1 MLTTSRSE
9 TPFFG
14 LVRELKDETQAL
26 IREEVALA
34 KTEMSEKMSCY
45 AKNAA
50 SVAIGGFVAYAG
62 VIVLLL
68 GLGALL
74 GQLFMNLGWPP
85 HLAFGAGW
93 GIMGFLIAAI
103 GGIMVL
109 KAIKTMSSSTL
120 APEKTIETIHEF
132 RGDHAQYLAKKELEK
147 IEKSNN
153 GNHKRTS
160 EEIKT
165 SVETTQKMMGDTMGE
180 LKNRLT
186 PGYLGR
192 SLVAGV
198 KHHPERA
205 AIGGAL
211 AGLIGFLLMRRRAH
225 HQRVAELA
233 ELMRQQLLPWR
244 VKRQMRK
251 AASAAVSAACK

>member
-9 TPFFG
+9 TSFFS

-26 IREEVALA
+26 VREEVALA
-34 KTEMSEKMSCY
+34 KTEMSEKLSCY
-45 AKNAA
+45 AKNGV

-74 GQLFMNLGWPP
+74 GQVFMNLGWPP
-85 HLAFGAGW
+85 HIAFGAGW
-93 GIMGFLIAAI
+93 GIVGFIITAI
-103 GGIMVL
+103 GGILVL
-109 KAIKTMSSSTL
+109 KAIKTMSSSSL

-132 RGDHAQYLAKKELEK
+132 KGDHAEYLAKKEREK
-147 IEKSNN
+147 IEEPKN
-153 GNHKRTS
+153 GNHKRS
-160 EEIKT
+160 SDEIKA
-165 SVETTQKMMGDTMGE
+165 SVETTQKMMGDTMDE

-186 PGYLGR
+186 PGYMGR
-192 SLVAGV
+192 SLDAGV

-205 AIGGAL
+205 AIGGAV
-211 AGLIGFLLMRRRAH
+211 AGLIGFLLVRRRAH
-225 HQRVAELA
+225 HKHAAELI
-233 ELMRQQLLPWR
+233 ELMRQDLLPWR

-251 AASAAVSAACK
+251 AAAAAATAACK

>member
-1 MLTTSRSE
+1 MLTTSRAE
-9 TPFFG
+9 TSFFN

-26 IREEVALA
+26 VREEVALA
-34 KTEMSEKMSCY
+34 KTEMTEKLSCY
-45 AKNAA
+45 AKNGV

-74 GQLFMNLGWPP
+74 GQVFMNLGWPP
-85 HLAFGAGW
+85 HIAFGAGW
-93 GIMGFLIAAI
+93 GIVGFLIAAI
-103 GGIMVL
+103 GGVMVL
-109 KAIKTMSSSTL
+109 KTIKTMSSSSL

-132 RGDHAQYLAKKELEK
+132 KGDHAEYLAKKEREK
-147 IEKSNN
+147 IETPSN
-153 GNHKRTS
+153 GNHKRS
-160 EEIKT
+160 SDEIKA
-165 SVETTQKMMGDTMGE
+165 SVETTQKMMGDTMDE

-186 PGYLGR
+186 PGYMGR

-205 AIGGAL
+205 AISGAV
-211 AGLIGFLLMRRRAH
+211 AGLIGFLVMRRRAH
-225 HQRVAELA
+225 QKDAA
-233 ELMRQQLLPWR
+233 ELMELLRQDLLPWR

-251 AASAAVSAACK
+251 AAAAAANAACK

>member
-1 MLTTSRSE
+1 MLTTARSE
-9 TPFFG
+9 TSFFG

-50 SVAIGGFVAYAG
+50 SIAIGGFVAYAG

-74 GQLFMNLGWPP
+74 GYAFSNLGWPP

-93 GIMGFLIAAI
+93 GIVGFLIAAI
-103 GGIMVL
+103 GGVMVL

-132 RGDHAQYLAKKELEK
+132 KGDHAQYLARKEREK
-147 IEKSNN
+147 IETPKN
-153 GNHKRTS
+153 GEHKRNS
-160 EEIKT
+160 QEIKA
-165 SVETTQKMMGDTMGE
+165 SVETTQKMMGDTMEE

-186 PGYLGR
+186 PGYMGR
-192 SLVAGV
+192 SFVAGV
-198 KHHPERA
+198 KHHPDRA
-205 AIGGAL
+205 AIAGGI

-225 HQRVAELA
+225 HKHAAQIAELA
-233 ELMRQQLLPWR
+233 REHLPWR

-251 AASAAVSAACK
+251 AAAQACK

>member
-9 TPFFG
+9 TSFFG
-14 LVRELKDETQAL
+14 LVRELKEETQAL

-45 AKNAA
+45 TKNGV

-74 GQLFMNLGWPP
+74 GHLFTKLDWPP

-93 GIMGFLIAAI
+93 GIVGLLIAAI
-103 GGIMVL
+103 GGVMVL
-109 KAIKTMSSSTL
+109 KAIKTMSSSSL

-132 RGDHAQYLAKKELEK
+132 KGDHAEYLAKKEREK
-147 IEKSNN
+147 IEPVNN
-153 GNHKRTS
+153 GNNKRSS
-160 EEIKT
+160 EEIKA
-165 SVETTQKMMGDTMGE
+165 SVETTQKMMGDTMEE

-186 PGYLGR
+186 PGYMGR
-192 SLVAGV
+192 SFVAGV

-211 AGLIGFLLMRRRAH
+211 AGLIGFILMRRRAH
-225 HQRVAELA
+225 HKEAEKLA
-233 ELMRQQLLPWR
+233 EIMEQELLPWR

-251 AASAAVSAACK
+251 AARVATNAACK